1 MPPQDTKWHKVSL
14 SGKDTKWHNGTKWHN
29 VCHLVSFCHVGNH
42 GNSKNSIKAFFM
54 LIKMVVKESG
64 FWKNIPDN
72 CGFHGNK
79 IIESA

>member
-1 MPPQDTKWHKVSL
+1 MPPQDTKWHQVSL

-54 LIKMVVKESG
+54 LIKMVVKEEVVFRKRFQTIAVSMAI
-64 FWKNIPDN
+64 K
-72 CGFHGNK
+72 
-79 IIESA
+79 S

>member
-54 LIKMVVKESG
+54 LIKMVVKEIVVFG
-64 FWKNIPDN
+64 
-72 CGFHGNK
+72 K
-79 IIESA
+79 IFRTIAVSMAIKS

>member
-54 LIKMVVKESG
+54 LIKMVVKEIVVLG
-64 FWKNIPDN
+64 
-72 CGFHGNK
+72 K
-79 IIESA
+79 IFRTIAVSMAIKS